1 MKTLLRRLLCYAA
14 AAAAVSSLMPN
25 ASAQKG
31 GVQVIDVV
39 PNPNQPISVTRGL
52 SPAKNRAALQAS
64 GAAATIP
71 LWNYSILASRDGN
84 TYQGVMVGTDPFAG
98 GGTTTMVQSPII
110 PVKVILGPYTYDP
123 TVPDPCLAAG
133 MTVRDLATNSPMF
146 NASDY
151 VMNGVDVGN
160 TQYIDAFQR
169 SNFWAL
175 VGGTDYHMLL
185 QPMVQAAQ
193 TYIPA
198 SGFVTNALYCGD
210 TTREGLIEINAFDS
224 WVRNV
229 ALPGAGV
236 DPTQFPVILL
246 QNVVMYDGVI
256 NNCCIGG
263 YHAALGN
270 FQTYSPSNVD
280 TTGFFTSAP
289 DIAILSHEVGE
300 WLDDPLGNNQTPAW
314 GNIGQVVGCQG
325 NLEVGDPLTG
335 TLFPPVMMNGF
346 SYNPQELA
354 HFNWFFGDDVPLGS
368 GGLDSNNG
376 TFTQAAQ
383 ACP

>member
-1 MKTLLRRLLCYAA
+1 MKTLLKRLLCYAA
-14 AAAAVSSLMPN
+14 AAAAVSSLTPN
-25 ASAQKG
+25 ASAQSG
-31 GVQVIDVV
+31 IQVVDVV
-39 PNPNQPISVTRGL
+39 PNPNQPISVTRGI
-52 SPAKNRAALQAS
+52 SPASNRAALRAS

-84 TYQGVMVGTDPFAG
+84 TYQGLMVGTDPFTGAG
-98 GGTTTMVQSPII
+98 ATTIVPSPII

-133 MTVRDLATNSPMF
+133 TVQDLVTNSPIF

-151 VMNGVDVGN
+151 VMNGVAVGN

-175 VGGTDYHMLL
+175 VGGTDYHVLL
-185 QPMVQAAQ
+185 QPTVQTAQ

-198 SGFVTNALYCGD
+198 SGYVSTAVYCGG
-210 TTREGLIEINAFDS
+210 TTQEGFIEINAFDS

-229 ALPGAGV
+229 ALPGAGI
-236 DPTQFPVILL
+236 DPTQFPIILL
-246 QNVVMYDGVI
+246 QNVLMYDGVI
-256 NNCCIGG
+256 ENCCIGG
-263 YHAALGN
+263 YHGAWGN

-280 TTGFFTSAP
+280 TTGFFSNAP

-300 WLDDPLGNNQTPAW
+300 WMDDPLGNNQTPAW

-335 TLFPPVMMNGF
+335 TLFPPVMMSGF
-346 SYNPQELA
+346 TYNPQELA
-354 HFNWFFGDDVPLGS
+354 HFNWFFGDDTPLGS

-376 TFTQAAQ
+376 TFTSAAP